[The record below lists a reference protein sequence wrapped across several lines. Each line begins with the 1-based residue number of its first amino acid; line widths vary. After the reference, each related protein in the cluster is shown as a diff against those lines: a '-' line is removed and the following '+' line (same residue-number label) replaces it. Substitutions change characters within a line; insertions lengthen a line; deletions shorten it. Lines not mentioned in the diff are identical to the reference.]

1 MELPSNLL
9 SHMLSFSRIA
19 AIGLSS
25 VAIGMVV
32 NYFAGMFFGIAFAD
46 GFNVLSIVLIIAA
59 VLLIIIGHAVN
70 AVLGVLDG
78 AINSIRLHFVEF
90 FMKFYQG
97 GGIIYK
103 PFGHNRKFTEE

>member
-32 NYFAGMFFGIAFAD
+32 NYFARMFFGIAFD
-46 GFNVLSIVLIIAA
+46 GGFTVLSIVLIIAA
-59 VLLIIIGHAVN
+59 ILLIIVGHAVN